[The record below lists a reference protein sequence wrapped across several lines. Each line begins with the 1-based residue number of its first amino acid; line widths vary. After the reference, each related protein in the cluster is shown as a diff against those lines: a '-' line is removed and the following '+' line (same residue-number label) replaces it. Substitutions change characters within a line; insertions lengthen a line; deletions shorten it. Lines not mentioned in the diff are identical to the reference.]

1 MSKKLKKQLERIIV
15 AIILFAAGMLLPFPD
30 YKGFDT
36 AIIFLL
42 AAYLTAGYDIILKA
56 IRNIGHGQVFDENF
70 LMTIATFAAFGTGE
84 IPEGAMVMVLY
95 QIGEWFQQYAVGK
108 SRTSI
113 TELMDIRPDYAN
125 VKRDGEIIT
134 VDPDEVENGEI
145 IVVKP
150 GEKVALDGIVVKG
163 ESYLDT
169 SALTGESL
177 PRKIGEGEEILSGF
191 INRDGLLEIRTTK
204 GFEESTVSKVL
215 ELVENA
221 SSRKAKAENFITK
234 FARYYTP
241 IVVIGALVLAILPPL
256 LGSSLGFK
264 EWIIRACTFLVI
276 SCPCA
281 LVISVPLGFFGG
293 IGGAAKEGILIKG
306 SNFMETLSKINT
318 VVFDKTGTITKGN
331 FTVTKIVPAMDKSGD
346 SKDSKENQANQ
357 ANQANLLR
365 IAALAENFS
374 EHPIAQSLKSTYEAK
389 GEKIDGSQ
397 VSDTKD
403 FSGKGIRAI
412 IDGEEVYVGND
423 KIGELAGVKIPKTE
437 ELGTIVHVAKNGQYL
452 GYILISDE
460 IKPESKEAMTMLKQM
475 GIDKLVMLTGDMD
488 SIAQKVACE
497 VGVDKAYAQL
507 LPGDKVDKIEE
518 IIKDETS
525 NGKRKNAVAFV
536 GDGIN
541 DAPVLSRVDVGI
553 AMGGLG
559 SDAAIEAADVVIMD
573 DKLPK
578 IATAIGI
585 SKRTLRIVRQNI
597 VFALAIKATFLVLGA
612 LGLANLWEAVFAD
625 VGVAFIAIL
634 NSMRA
639 LKVYPVQKKC

>member
-331 FTVTKIVPAMDKSGD
+331 FTVTKIVPATDKSGD
-346 SKDSKENQANQ
+346 SKDSK

-423 KIGELAGVKIPKTE
+423 KIGELAGVEIPKTE
-437 ELGTIVHVAKNGQYL
+437 ELGTIVHIAKSGQYL

-475 GIDKLVMLTGDMD
+475 GIGKLVMLTGDMD

-597 VFALAIKATFLVLGA
+597 VFALTIKAAFLLLGA

>member
-1 MSKKLKKQLERIIV
+1 MNKKLKRDLRRIIIAV
-15 AIILFAAGMLLPFPD
+15 ILFAMGMLVPFPD
-30 YKGFDT
+30 YKGFDM
-36 AIIFLL
+36 AIPFLL
-42 AAYLTAGYDIILKA
+42 AAYIIAGYDIILRA

-84 IPEGAMVMVLY
+84 IPEGAMVMLLY

-134 VDPDEVENGEI
+134 VDPEEVEIGEL

-150 GEKVALDGIVVKG
+150 GEKVAIDGVVVKG

-169 SALTGESL
+169 SALTGESV

-191 INRDGLLEIRTTK
+191 INRDGLLEVRTTK
-204 GFEESTVSKVL
+204 GFEESTVSKIL

-221 SSRKAKAENFITK
+221 SSRKAKTENFITK

-256 LGSSLGFK
+256 LGSMLGFK

-293 IGGAAKEGILIKG
+293 IGGAAKEGILVKG
-306 SNFMETLSKINT
+306 SNFMETLSKIDT

-331 FTVTKIVPAMDKSGD
+331 FTVTKVVPFSDEADI
-346 SKDSKENQANQ
+346 
-357 ANQANLLR
+357 LR
-365 IAALAENFS
+365 VAALAESFS
-374 EHPIAQSLKSTYEAK
+374 KHPIAQSLKSAYKTGN
-389 GEKIDGSQ
+389 GELDSTQ

-403 FSGKGIRAI
+403 FSGKGIRAT
-412 IDGEEVYVGND
+412 IDGEEIFVGNA
-423 KIGELAGVKIPKTE
+423 KIGELAEVEIPATD
-437 ELGTIVHVAKNGQYL
+437 ELGTIVHVAKRGQYL
-452 GYILISDE
+452 GYILITDE
-460 IKPESKEAMTMLKQM
+460 IKPESKEAMNMLKQI
-475 GIDKLVMLTGDMD
+475 GIGKLVMLTGDMD
-488 SIAQKVACE
+488 SIAQKVARE

-518 IIKDETS
+518 IIHEEIN
-525 NGKRKNAVAFV
+525 NGRRKNAVAFV

-597 VFALAIKATFLVLGA
+597 VFALGIKAAFLILGA

-639 LKVYPVQKKC
+639 LKVKKNMH

>member
-1 MSKKLKKQLERIIV
+1 MNKKLKRDLRRIIIAV
-15 AIILFAAGMLLPFPD
+15 ILFAMGMLVPFPD
-30 YKGFDT
+30 YKGFDM
-36 AIIFLL
+36 AIPFLL
-42 AAYLTAGYDIILKA
+42 AAYIIAGYDIILRA

-84 IPEGAMVMVLY
+84 IPEGAMVMLLY

-134 VDPDEVENGEI
+134 VDPEEVEIGEL

-150 GEKVALDGIVVKG
+150 GEKVAIDGVVVKG

-169 SALTGESL
+169 SALTGESV

-191 INRDGLLEIRTTK
+191 INRDGLLEVRTTK
-204 GFEESTVSKVL
+204 GFEESTVSKIL

-221 SSRKAKAENFITK
+221 SSRKAKTENFITK

-256 LGSSLGFK
+256 LGSMLGFK

-293 IGGAAKEGILIKG
+293 IGGAAKEGILVKG
-306 SNFMETLSKINT
+306 SNFMETLSKIDT

-331 FTVTKIVPAMDKSGD
+331 FTVTKVVPFSDEADI
-346 SKDSKENQANQ
+346 
-357 ANQANLLR
+357 LR
-365 IAALAENFS
+365 VAALAESFS
-374 EHPIAQSLKSTYEAK
+374 KHPIAQSLKSAYKTGN
-389 GEKIDGSQ
+389 GELDSTQ

-403 FSGKGIRAI
+403 FSGKGIRAT
-412 IDGEEVYVGND
+412 IDGEEIFVGNA
-423 KIGELAGVKIPKTE
+423 KIGELAEVQIPATD
-437 ELGTIVHVAKNGQYL
+437 ELGTIVHVAKRGQYL
-452 GYILISDE
+452 GYILITDE
-460 IKPESKEAMTMLKQM
+460 IKPESKEAMNMLKQI
-475 GIDKLVMLTGDMD
+475 GIGKLVMLTGDMD
-488 SIAQKVACE
+488 SIAQKVARE
-497 VGVDKAYAQL
+497 VGVDKVYAQL

-518 IIKDETS
+518 IIHEEIN

-597 VFALAIKATFLVLGA
+597 VFALGIKAAFLILGA

-639 LKVYPVQKKC
+639 LKVKKNMQ

>member
-1 MSKKLKKQLERIIV
+1 MSKKLKKQLERIII

-42 AAYLTAGYDIILKA
+42 AAYLAAGYDIILKA

-125 VKRDGEIIT
+125 VKRNGEITT

-306 SNFMETLSKINT
+306 SNFMETLSKIDT

-346 SKDSKENQANQ
+346 SKDSKENQAK
-357 ANQANLLR
+357 LLR
-365 IAALAENFS
+365 IAALAESFS

-389 GEKIDGSQ
+389 GEKIDDSQ

-475 GIDKLVMLTGDMD
+475 GIGKLVMLTGDMD

-597 VFALAIKATFLVLGA
+597 VFALTIKAAFLLLGA

>member
-1 MSKKLKKQLERIIV
+1 MNKKLKRDLRRIIIAV
-15 AIILFAAGMLLPFPD
+15 ILFAMGMLVPFPD
-30 YKGFDT
+30 YKGFDM
-36 AIIFLL
+36 AIPFLL
-42 AAYLTAGYDIILKA
+42 AAYIIAGYDIILRA

-84 IPEGAMVMVLY
+84 IPEGAMVMLLY

-134 VDPDEVENGEI
+134 VDPEEVEIGEL

-150 GEKVALDGIVVKG
+150 GEKVAIDGVVVKG

-169 SALTGESL
+169 SALTGESV

-191 INRDGLLEIRTTK
+191 INRDGLLEVRTTK
-204 GFEESTVSKVL
+204 GFEESTVSKIL

-221 SSRKAKAENFITK
+221 SSRKAKTENFITK

-256 LGSSLGFK
+256 LGSMLGFK

-293 IGGAAKEGILIKG
+293 IGGAAKEGILVKG
-306 SNFMETLSKINT
+306 SNFMETLSKIDT

-331 FTVTKIVPAMDKSGD
+331 FTVTKVVPFSDEADI
-346 SKDSKENQANQ
+346 
-357 ANQANLLR
+357 LR
-365 IAALAENFS
+365 VAALAESFS
-374 EHPIAQSLKSTYEAK
+374 KHPIAQSLKSAYKTGN
-389 GEKIDGSQ
+389 GELDSTQ

-403 FSGKGIRAI
+403 FSGKGIRAT
-412 IDGEEVYVGND
+412 IDGEEIFVGNA
-423 KIGELAGVKIPKTE
+423 KIGELAEVEIPATD
-437 ELGTIVHVAKNGQYL
+437 ELGTIVHVAKRGQYL
-452 GYILISDE
+452 GYILITDE
-460 IKPESKEAMTMLKQM
+460 IKPESKEAMNMLKQI
-475 GIDKLVMLTGDMD
+475 GIGKLVMLTGDMD
-488 SIAQKVACE
+488 SIAQKVARE

-518 IIKDETS
+518 IIHEEIN

-597 VFALAIKATFLVLGA
+597 VFALGIKAAFLILGA

-639 LKVYPVQKKC
+639 LKVKKNMH

>member
-1 MSKKLKKQLERIIV
+1 MNKKLKRDLRRIIIAV
-15 AIILFAAGMLLPFPD
+15 ILFAMGMLVPFPD
-30 YKGFDT
+30 YKGFDM
-36 AIIFLL
+36 AIPFLL
-42 AAYLTAGYDIILKA
+42 AAYIIAGYDIILRA

-84 IPEGAMVMVLY
+84 IPEGAMVMLLY

-134 VDPDEVENGEI
+134 VDPEEVEIGEL

-150 GEKVALDGIVVKG
+150 GEKVAIDGVVVKG

-169 SALTGESL
+169 SALTGESV

-191 INRDGLLEIRTTK
+191 INRDGLLEVRTTK
-204 GFEESTVSKVL
+204 GFEESTVSKIL

-221 SSRKAKAENFITK
+221 SSRKAKTENFITK

-256 LGSSLGFK
+256 LGSMLGFK

-293 IGGAAKEGILIKG
+293 IGGAAKEGILVKG
-306 SNFMETLSKINT
+306 SNFMETLSKIDT

-331 FTVTKIVPAMDKSGD
+331 FTVTKVVPFSDEADI
-346 SKDSKENQANQ
+346 
-357 ANQANLLR
+357 LR
-365 IAALAENFS
+365 VAALAESFS
-374 EHPIAQSLKSTYEAK
+374 KHPIAQSLKSAYKTGN
-389 GEKIDGSQ
+389 GELDSTQ

-403 FSGKGIRAI
+403 FSGKGIRAT
-412 IDGEEVYVGND
+412 IDGEEIFVGNA
-423 KIGELAGVKIPKTE
+423 KIGELAGVEIPATD
-437 ELGTIVHVAKNGQYL
+437 ELGTIVHVAKRGQYL
-452 GYILISDE
+452 GYILITDE
-460 IKPESKEAMTMLKQM
+460 IKPESKEAMNMLKQI
-475 GIDKLVMLTGDMD
+475 GIGKLVMLTGDMD
-488 SIAQKVACE
+488 SIAQKVARE

-518 IIKDETS
+518 IIHEEIN

-597 VFALAIKATFLVLGA
+597 VFALGIKAAFLILGA

-639 LKVYPVQKKC
+639 LKVKKNMH

>member
-1 MSKKLKKQLERIIV
+1 MNKKLKRDLRRIIIAV
-15 AIILFAAGMLLPFPD
+15 ILFAMGMLVPFPD
-30 YKGFDT
+30 YKGFDM
-36 AIIFLL
+36 AIPFLL
-42 AAYLTAGYDIILKA
+42 AAYIIAGYDIILRA

-84 IPEGAMVMVLY
+84 IPEGAMVMLLY

-134 VDPDEVENGEI
+134 VDPEEVEIGEL

-150 GEKVALDGIVVKG
+150 GEKVAIDGVVVKG

-169 SALTGESL
+169 SALTGESV

-191 INRDGLLEIRTTK
+191 INRDGLLEVRTTK
-204 GFEESTVSKVL
+204 GFEESTVSKIL

-221 SSRKAKAENFITK
+221 SSRKAKTENFITK

-256 LGSSLGFK
+256 LGSMLGFK

-293 IGGAAKEGILIKG
+293 IGGAAKEGILVKG
-306 SNFMETLSKINT
+306 SNFMETLSKIDT

-331 FTVTKIVPAMDKSGD
+331 FTVTKVVPFSDEADI
-346 SKDSKENQANQ
+346 
-357 ANQANLLR
+357 LR
-365 IAALAENFS
+365 VAALAESFS
-374 EHPIAQSLKSTYEAK
+374 KHPIAQSLKSAYKTGN
-389 GEKIDGSQ
+389 GELDSTR

-403 FSGKGIRAI
+403 FSGKGIRAT
-412 IDGEEVYVGND
+412 IDGEEIFVGNA
-423 KIGELAGVKIPKTE
+423 KIGELAGVEIPATD
-437 ELGTIVHVAKNGQYL
+437 ELGTIVHVAKRGQYL
-452 GYILISDE
+452 GYILITDE
-460 IKPESKEAMTMLKQM
+460 IKPESKEAMNMLKQI
-475 GIDKLVMLTGDMD
+475 GIGKLVMLTGDMD
-488 SIAQKVACE
+488 SIAQKVARE

-518 IIKDETS
+518 IIHEEIN

-597 VFALAIKATFLVLGA
+597 VFALGIKAAFLILGA

-639 LKVYPVQKKC
+639 LKVKKNMH

>member
-1 MSKKLKKQLERIIV
+1 MNKKLKRDLRRIIIAV
-15 AIILFAAGMLLPFPD
+15 ILFAMGMLVPFPD
-30 YKGFDT
+30 YKGFDM
-36 AIIFLL
+36 AIPFLL
-42 AAYLTAGYDIILKA
+42 AAYIVAGYDIILRA

-84 IPEGAMVMVLY
+84 IPEGAMVMLLY

-134 VDPDEVENGEI
+134 VDPEEVEIGEL

-150 GEKVALDGIVVKG
+150 GEKVAIDGVVVKG

-169 SALTGESL
+169 SALTGESV

-191 INRDGLLEIRTTK
+191 INRDGLLEVRTTK
-204 GFEESTVSKVL
+204 GFEESTVSKIL

-221 SSRKAKAENFITK
+221 SSRKAKTENFITK

-256 LGSSLGFK
+256 LGSMLGFK

-293 IGGAAKEGILIKG
+293 IGGAAKEGILVKG
-306 SNFMETLSKINT
+306 SNFMETLSKIDT

-331 FTVTKIVPAMDKSGD
+331 FTVTKVVPFSDEADI
-346 SKDSKENQANQ
+346 
-357 ANQANLLR
+357 LR
-365 IAALAENFS
+365 VAALAESFS
-374 EHPIAQSLKSTYEAK
+374 KHPIAQSLKSAYKTGN
-389 GEKIDGSQ
+389 GELDSTQ

-403 FSGKGIRAI
+403 FSGKGIRAT
-412 IDGEEVYVGND
+412 IDGEEIFVGNA
-423 KIGELAGVKIPKTE
+423 KIGELAEVEIPATD
-437 ELGTIVHVAKNGQYL
+437 ELGTIVHVAKRGQYL
-452 GYILISDE
+452 GYILITDE
-460 IKPESKEAMTMLKQM
+460 IKPESKEAMNMLKQI
-475 GIDKLVMLTGDMD
+475 GIGKLVMLTGDMD
-488 SIAQKVACE
+488 SIAQKVARE
-497 VGVDKAYAQL
+497 VGVDKVYAQL

-518 IIKDETS
+518 IIHEEIN
-525 NGKRKNAVAFV
+525 NGRRKNAVAFV

-597 VFALAIKATFLVLGA
+597 VFALGIKAAFLILGA

-639 LKVYPVQKKC
+639 LKVKKNMH

>member
-1 MSKKLKKQLERIIV
+1 MNKKLKRDLRRIIIAV
-15 AIILFAAGMLLPFPD
+15 ILFAMGMLVPFPD
-30 YKGFDT
+30 YKGFDM
-36 AIIFLL
+36 AIPFLL
-42 AAYLTAGYDIILKA
+42 AAYIVAGYDIILRA

-84 IPEGAMVMVLY
+84 IPEGAMVMLLY

-134 VDPDEVENGEI
+134 VDPEEVEIGEL

-150 GEKVALDGIVVKG
+150 GEKVAIDGVVVKG

-169 SALTGESL
+169 SALTGESV

-191 INRDGLLEIRTTK
+191 INRDGLLEVRTTK
-204 GFEESTVSKVL
+204 GFEESTVSKIL

-221 SSRKAKAENFITK
+221 SSRKAKTENFITK

-256 LGSSLGFK
+256 LGSMLGFK

-293 IGGAAKEGILIKG
+293 IGGAAKEGILVKG
-306 SNFMETLSKINT
+306 SNFMETLSKIDT

-331 FTVTKIVPAMDKSGD
+331 FTVTKVVPFSDEADI
-346 SKDSKENQANQ
+346 
-357 ANQANLLR
+357 LR
-365 IAALAENFS
+365 VAALAESFS
-374 EHPIAQSLKSTYEAK
+374 KHPIAQSLKSAYKTGN
-389 GEKIDGSQ
+389 GELDSTQ

-403 FSGKGIRAI
+403 FSGKGIRAT
-412 IDGEEVYVGND
+412 IDGEEIFVGNA
-423 KIGELAGVKIPKTE
+423 KIGELAGVEIPATD
-437 ELGTIVHVAKNGQYL
+437 ELGTIVHVAKRGQYL
-452 GYILISDE
+452 GYILITDE
-460 IKPESKEAMTMLKQM
+460 IKPESKEAMNMLKQI
-475 GIDKLVMLTGDMD
+475 GIGKLVMLTGDMD
-488 SIAQKVACE
+488 SIAQKVARE

-518 IIKDETS
+518 IIHEEIN

-597 VFALAIKATFLVLGA
+597 VFALGIKAAFLILGA

-639 LKVYPVQKKC
+639 LKVKKNMH